1 MRISTLRRSPRL
13 VPVMGAGLL
22 FFVLPVKHAHATSV
36 TEFPDNGSEQM
47 GRGGA
52 WVARASDPL
61 AAFYNPAG
69 LAGQDTRVLAQ
80 ANINIAKTCFTRV
93 KATNDASLDAN
104 VGPGQSFPQA
114 CSDGTPFP
122 NPQLGFTYR
131 LTPTVG
137 LGFAVLGPA
146 ASGKMDWPDGL
157 TAPQRYLLT
166 HANALF
172 FTPTLGIGVEVV
184 PNLRLGA
191 SFQWGIAN
199 LELQNKSIALNAG
212 DVAAGN
218 GVSASLNDVDATL
231 KAKTFF
237 VPGFTLGALWSASD
251 AVDIAGWYKWSAP
264 IDATGDVKSKYK
276 TKNGDTAIAN
286 CGDDT
291 DPTST
296 KCGSGDNAHVK
307 VAVPMEAKLG
317 VRFHKLRDGAD
328 PLHRRDP
335 MSQDVFDAE
344 IDLTWANNSAFD
356 NLQIRFPGA
365 PDGSGIIPVPGTSG
379 NLPPNADV
387 PHHYRDV
394 LGVRV
399 GGDVNVLPDQLALR
413 AGVFYETSAQDKQ
426 YQNIDFVGAW
436 KMGLA
441 LGGTYRIHFHKG
453 DPEKKSALEL
463 SAGFGHVFVGEQNNN
478 NPSAAGVAGLAGTA
492 CNPATTGNTPGD
504 NCVNPATGQVTGQKY
519 RTNWPVNL
527 GTITNSFN
535 MINVGLA
542 YRF

>member
-1 MRISTLRRSPRL
+1 MRISTLRRSLRL
-13 VPVMGAGLL
+13 APVMGAGLL
-22 FFVLPVKHAHATSV
+22 FFVLPATNAHATSV

-93 KATNDASLDAN
+93 KAANDASLDAN

-114 CSDGTPFP
+114 CTDNKPFP
-122 NPQLGFTYR
+122 NPQLGVTFR
-131 LTPTVG
+131 LSPTVG

-146 ASGKMDWPDGL
+146 AAGKMDWPDGV

-218 GVSASLNDVDATL
+218 GVSASLNDVNATL
-231 KAKTFF
+231 KAKTLF

-264 IDATGDVKSKYK
+264 IDATGDVESTYK
-276 TKNGDTAIAN
+276 TKKGDTAVAN
-286 CGDDT
+286 CGDET

-296 KCGSGDNAHVK
+296 KCGRGDNAHVK

-317 VRFHKLRDGAD
+317 VRFHKLHDGAAT
-328 PLHRRDP
+328 LHRRDP
-335 MSQDVFDAE
+335 MSQDVFDVE
-344 IDLTWANNSAFD
+344 VDLTWANNSAFD

-365 PDGSGIIPVPGTSG
+365 ADGSGIIPVPGTSG

-441 LGGTYRIHFHKG
+441 LGGTYRIHFHKA

-492 CNPATTGNTPGD
+492 CNPASNGTTSGD
-504 NCVNPATGQVTGQKY
+504 NCVDASGQVTGQKY